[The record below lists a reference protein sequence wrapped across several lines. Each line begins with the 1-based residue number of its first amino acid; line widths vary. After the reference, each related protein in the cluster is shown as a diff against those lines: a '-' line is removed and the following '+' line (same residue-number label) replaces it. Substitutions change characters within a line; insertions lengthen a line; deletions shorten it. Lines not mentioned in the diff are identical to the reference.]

1 MTLELQK
8 PLKSHYEHYSFN
20 IIIQDQS
27 LYPVDQFQMR
37 TCDICPPKVTKSK
50 WWSRKI
56 RVYEQRI
63 IEVQKGLNGPTIQLC
78 ATCWDLRV
86 SLKYYFNILGL

>member
-1 MTLELQK
+1 MGRK
-8 PLKSHYEHYSFN
+8 KSATN
-20 IIIQDQS
+20 KT
-27 LYPVDQFQMR
+27 VDQRGYALLWMPDHR
-37 TCDICPPKVTKSK
+37 LADV
-50 WWSRKI
+50 RGY
-56 RVYEQRI
+56 VYEQRI